1 MHIDT
6 VPNRSSPPAIL
17 LRESYRENG
26 KVCKRTL
33 ANLSDWPAEK
43 VEALRRVLKNQ
54 LGAFTGVDGSAAEV
68 LRGLPHT
75 GAIGGGHGGGLE
87 IVRSLPHGHVAAV
100 VGTMQALDFPKLLG
114 PKGCRERD
122 LCMAL
127 IAARILRPLSKL
139 ATANGFATETATDTL
154 SSVLGVQ
161 NATTKELYAALDWLG
176 SRQPWIEKKLAA
188 RHLKEGGLVLYDLT
202 STWMEGTTCPL
213 SKRGYSRDGKA
224 DTLQIEFGVL
234 TDSDGRPV
242 AVEVFEG
249 NTSDAATVASQVQKL
264 RARFGFGRI
273 IIVGDRGMLTEARIR
288 EDLRPYDL
296 EWVTALRAPAIKRL
310 RKQGKVQHSL
320 FDDTDLAEIQSPDF
334 PGERLV
340 VCRNRLLAKV
350 RAKKRVEL
358 LDATEAL
365 LAAVKARTRDEG
377 GRLDSA
383 ADIAMAVGAV
393 IGKHKMKKHFDV
405 TIGETNLAWTRRQA
419 QIDEEATLDGLYVVR
434 SNVKPEVMDAAT
446 IVATYKRLANV
457 ERVFRSLKTVDLEVR
472 PVYHRLSD
480 RVRAH
485 VFLCTLAYYVDWE
498 MRRRLAPLLL
508 TDEDRAAGEATRNGP
523 VAPAKRSPAALKKIA
538 RKQNAAGEPARAF
551 GSILADLATLTR
563 NRVRVSPGAP
573 EIDVLATPTALQARA
588 FGLLGV
594 NPRL

>member
-54 LGAFTGVDGSAAEV
+54 LGAFTGVAGSAAEV

-213 SKRGYSRDGKA
+213 SKRGYARDGKA

-249 NTSDAATVASQVQKL
+249 NSSDAATVASQVQKL
-264 RARFGFGRI
+264 RARFGFRRI
-273 IIVGDRGMLTEARIR
+273 IVVGDRGMLTEARIR
-288 EDLRPYDL
+288 EDLRPFDL

-310 RKQGKVQHSL
+310 RKQGKVQPSL
-320 FDDTDLAEIQSPDF
+320 FHDTDLAEIQSPDF

-405 TIGETNLAWTRRQA
+405 TIGETNLAWTRRQT

-457 ERVFRSLKTVDLEVR
+457 EIYQPQCLRKSQLKVSSARIGRVQSLGLAR
-472 PVYHRLSD
+472 
-480 RVRAH
+480 RVRRRSSSTSSAH
-485 VFLCTLAYYVDWE
+485 TIQ
-498 MRRRLAPLLL
+498 RPRGPSSLAPAMIPLRIH
-508 TDEDRAAGEATRNGP
+508 E
-523 VAPAKRSPAALKKIA
+523 
-538 RKQNAAGEPARAF
+538 
-551 GSILADLATLTR
+551 
-563 NRVRVSPGAP
+563 
-573 EIDVLATPTALQARA
+573 
-588 FGLLGV
+588 
-594 NPRL
+594 